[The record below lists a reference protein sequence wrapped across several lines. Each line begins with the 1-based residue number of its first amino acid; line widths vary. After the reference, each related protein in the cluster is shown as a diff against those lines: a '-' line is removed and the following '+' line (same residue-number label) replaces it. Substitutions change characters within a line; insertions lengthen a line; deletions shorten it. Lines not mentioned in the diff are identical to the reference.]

1 MTRQFALRIA
11 LWLAVMLCAAFIVA
25 RARYTADL
33 SAFLPRAPS
42 ARQAL
47 LVDQLRE
54 VCSGLPVPGEP
65 GFASTLED
73 DNQAAVGFSL
83 ASDAAVLVVV

>member
-1 MTRQFALRIA
+1 MIHR
-11 LWLAVMLCAAFIVA
+11 
-25 RARYTADL
+25 
-33 SAFLPRAPS
+33 
-42 ARQAL
+42 